1 MPGIA
6 VLGLACV
13 VGGVGGDLRLLRWA
27 ELPSNCQPATD
38 QRTSVWDTL
47 HSLLRALLHQSAALA
62 GSLLARM
69 SRAHRERVN
78 AWSSIKQAANQAG
91 VLSAQPRLD
100 G

>member
-1 MPGIA
+1 M
-6 VLGLACV
+6 
-13 VGGVGGDLRLLRWA
+13 LRWA

-47 HSLLRALLHQSAALA
+47 HPLLCALHHQGAALA
-62 GSLLARM
+62 GGLLARM